1 MKYYIVLF
9 LLVFS
14 FQYSYA
20 QIDVIG
26 EVDSCYFVK
35 DAQGERVASRRYAE
49 WQCGKLAGVI
59 DCNERLDYDQESDIV
74 YLNNKDMNNADDS
87 GKPFT
92 GSCETCHMNGVL
104 ARRITFVNGKTNG
117 IDTAFYK
124 SSCPQVV
131 RSYIQGKESGQWL
144 YYYDSTQYLAWEM
157 NYYLGE
163 KHGKQIYFTKDGD
176 TTKWENY
183 TNGILDG
190 IKRAYYSGSK
200 IKKEV
205 SYKMGVFDGPF
216 IIYNRDGV
224 IIEEINYKNNK
235 KNEECKYFYDD
246 GKPLKIEHW
255 KMGVENGEFKVFF
268 YQGHVQSVEN
278 YEKGRLEGWAIIY
291 YPDSKVKSKALF
303 EKGVLIEEH
312 RYDEHG
318 RETYTFGVE
327 NTDGAEDDEMP
338 STKKKKRKKKGK
350 KI

>member
-1 MKYYIVLF
+1 MKHFIVLF
-9 LLVFS
+9 FLVFTAQFS
-14 FQYSYA
+14 FA
-20 QIDVIG
+20 QIDDLL
-26 EVDSCYFVK
+26 EKDSCYFVK
-35 DAQGERVASRRYAE
+35 DAQGERVQSRRYAE

-59 DCNERLDYDQESDIV
+59 DCNDRLDYDQESDIV
-74 YLNNKDMNNADDS
+74 YLNNKDMANADDS

-92 GSCETCHMNGVL
+92 GTCETCHMNGVL

-117 IDTAFYK
+117 IDTTYYE
-124 SSCPQVV
+124 SGCPQVI
-131 RSYIQGKESGQWL
+131 RNYIQGVESGQWL
-144 YYYDSTQYLAWEM
+144 FMYDSTEYLAWEM

-163 KHGKQIYFTKDGD
+163 KHGKQIYFKKNGD

-183 TNGILDG
+183 SNGILDG
-190 IKRAYYSGSK
+190 VKRTYYEGSK
-200 IKKEV
+200 IKREV
-205 SYKMGVFDGPF
+205 TYKMGVFDGPF
-216 IIYNRDGV
+216 KIYNREGV
-224 IIEEINYKNNK
+224 IIEEINYKEGK
-235 KNEECKYFYDD
+235 KDKECKYFYDD

-291 YPDSKVKSKALF
+291 YPDSKIKSKALF

-338 STKKKKRKKKGK
+338 STKKKKKKKK
-350 KI
+350 KKN